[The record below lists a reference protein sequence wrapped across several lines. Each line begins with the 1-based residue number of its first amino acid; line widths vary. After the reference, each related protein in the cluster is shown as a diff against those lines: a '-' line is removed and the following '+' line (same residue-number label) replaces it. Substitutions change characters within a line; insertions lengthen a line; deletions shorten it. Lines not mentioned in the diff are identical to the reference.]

1 MKQFRDLIQVDRQQP
16 ADPVGR
22 VTRTMSFQSLAQKKQ
37 QGLSKPNSTFKGRIE
52 AIQLKPQKQVDQHMN
67 SLYEDDKTLDQLRA
81 AR

>member
-1 MKQFRDLIQVDRQQP
+1 
-16 ADPVGR
+16 
-22 VTRTMSFQSLAQKKQ
+22 MSFQSLAQKKQ

-52 AIQLKPQKQVDQHMN
+52 AIQLKPQKQEDQHMN